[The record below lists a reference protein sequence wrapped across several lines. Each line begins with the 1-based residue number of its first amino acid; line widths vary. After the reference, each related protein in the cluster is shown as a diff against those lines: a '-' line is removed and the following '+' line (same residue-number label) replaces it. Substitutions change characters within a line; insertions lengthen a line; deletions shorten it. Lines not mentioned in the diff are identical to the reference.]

1 MIVITLE
8 KLKDFHSL
16 VSPLS
21 QQEIDKAYLSWAK
34 GILSVDKF
42 SSSEEEE
49 VRYLFQDADL
59 YQDQVA
65 ITIQDKIIMD
75 TVLRKGH
82 YSREVITEALYHF
95 FYQIVKPWVK
105 RSDVS
110 SSKLDND
117 IAGLTFSNEV
127 KISHDDIQNLILHGS
142 SNVINTIGHEARHVF
157 QNYKMMH
164 NIVENKYDLFMLY
177 DTLVDFYTK
186 GAYWDNYYKQ
196 FAEIDARIFG
206 YAV

>member
-82 YSREVITEALYHF
+82 YSL
-95 FYQIVKPWVK
+95 VK
-105 RSDVS
+105 
-110 SSKLDND
+110 
-117 IAGLTFSNEV
+117 
-127 KISHDDIQNLILHGS
+127 
-142 SNVINTIGHEARHVF
+142 
-157 QNYKMMH
+157 
-164 NIVENKYDLFMLY
+164 
-177 DTLVDFYTK
+177 
-186 GAYWDNYYKQ
+186 
-196 FAEIDARIFG
+196 
-206 YAV
+206 